1 MAAIT
6 WPDVVAIAPELASL
20 SVTAQTLILDH
31 VNTAL
36 NVSVFGGEASPKLRL
51 ARVFLAAHYGTVA
64 TTGGAVLAGPVTAE
78 SAGGLSR
85 SYATTFATDAF
96 GGPWGS
102 TAYGQSFA
110 ALLRSSPARLP
121 VVS

>member
-6 WPDVVAIAPELASL
+6 WPDVVAIAPELGTLGA
-20 SVTAQTLILDH
+20 TAQTMILDH

-36 NVSVFGGEASPKLRL
+36 NVRVFGGEESPKLRL
-51 ARVFLAAHYGTVA
+51 ARVLLAAHYGTVA
-64 TTGGAVLAGPVTAE
+64 MSGGAVIAGPVTSE

-102 TAYGQSFA
+102 TTYGQSFA
-110 ALLRSSPARLP
+110 ALVRTSRARFP